1 MVFQGKVMVGYAR
14 LVCIGR
20 TDEAKGIIE
29 VNIHLEKLRA
39 STNEGITSSSLMRFK
54 IIRP

>member
-1 MVFQGKVMVGYAR
+1 MVGYAR

>member
-1 MVFQGKVMVGYAR
+1 MVQANTYDAR
-14 LVCIGR
+14 NELK
-20 TDEAKGIIE
+20 DEAKGIIE